1 MSQHTLDLSNIS
13 SEIGEAIEIF
23 NFFERGNP
31 SVQRVKELSKK
42 NSHDLS
48 SARQRFDKIID
59 EARPN

>member
-23 NFFERGNP
+23 NFFEGGNP
-31 SVQRVKELSKK
+31 CVQRVKELSKK
-42 NSHDLS
+42 VSHDLS
-48 SARQRFDKIID
+48 LARQRFDEIID

>member
-42 NSHDLS
+42 VSNDLS
-48 SARQRFDKIID
+48 LARQRFDEIID